1 MKVSVDLEL
10 CQGHAVC
17 VRVAPLVFDLDE
29 ETGQSMVRIT
39 ELVAPDVVGKA
50 MLAQEGCPERAI
62 LVE

>member
-29 ETGQSMVRIT
+29 ETGQSTVRIA
-39 ELVAPDVVGKA
+39 ELAAPDLVDKA
-50 MLAQEGCPERAI
+50 FLAAQGCPEQAI
-62 LVE
+62 AVE

>member
-29 ETGQSMVRIT
+29 DTGQSSVRIA
-39 ELVAPDVVGKA
+39 ELVALDLVDKA
-50 MLAQEGCPERAI
+50 LLAAEGCPERAI
-62 LVE
+62 MVE